1 MQKIKHQFRTL
12 LISVYNGIVITAV
25 CLWFIIEVTAL
36 FVFGI
41 LKHIWEEYLHEF
53 EKAEAKIKKIIKY

>member
-25 CLWFIIEVTAL
+25 CLWFIIEVIVIV
-36 FVFGI
+36 VFGI
-41 LKHIWEEYLHEF
+41 LKHIWQQNLQEC
-53 EKAEAKIKKIIKY
+53 EKTKIKKFIKY